1 MLTLNLPASPAI
13 LKPAK
18 DEVLILTNADLHES
32 ANVACWPLFVGPHR
46 RHGITVHNAERR
58 KEEPMLPQ
66 TTRRY
71 ALTLDLRED
80 PELIREYRR
89 VHSPEGG
96 WPEIAQGIR
105 AVGILDMEIYL
116 EGTRLF
122 MIIETPADFDFE
134 ARMALLAT
142 LPRQAEWEA
151 FVSRFQQSSPGATSA
166 EKWRPLERIFKLPV
180 G

>member
-1 MLTLNLPASPAI
+1 
-13 LKPAK
+13 
-18 DEVLILTNADLHES
+18 
-32 ANVACWPLFVGPHR
+32 
-46 RHGITVHNAERR
+46 
-58 KEEPMLPQ
+58 MLPQ
-66 TTRRY
+66 ATRRY

-80 PELIREYRR
+80 PDLIREYRH
-89 VHSPEGG
+89 VHSPEGC
-96 WPEIAQGIR
+96 WPEVAHGIR

-122 MIIETPADFDFE
+122 MIIEAPADFDFD

>member
-1 MLTLNLPASPAI
+1 
-13 LKPAK
+13 
-18 DEVLILTNADLHES
+18 
-32 ANVACWPLFVGPHR
+32 
-46 RHGITVHNAERR
+46 
-58 KEEPMLPQ
+58 MLPQ
-66 TTRRY
+66 PTRRY

-116 EGTRLF
+116 EGSRLF

-166 EKWRPLERIFKLPV
+166 EKWRPMERIFKLPV

>member
-1 MLTLNLPASPAI
+1 MPTPAT
-13 LKPAK
+13 K
-18 DEVLILTNADLHES
+18 
-32 ANVACWPLFVGPHR
+32 
-46 RHGITVHNAERR
+46 
-58 KEEPMLPQ
+58 
-66 TTRRY
+66 RY

-96 WPEIAQGIR
+96 WPEIAEGIR
-105 AVGILDMEIYL
+105 AVGILDMEIYQ

-134 ARMALLAT
+134 SRMAVLAT

-151 FVSRFQQSSPGATSA
+151 FVSRFQRTRPGATSA
-166 EKWRPLERIFKLPV
+166 EKWRPLERIFTLPTAAS
-180 G
+180 GPSQATGA